1 MLRTR
6 CTATILSKFATLRVV
21 RMADKDE
28 HSGGCPI
35 QDKVRISL
43 LGGFRISL
51 GERRLTL
58 PPSAQRVLVSLA
70 LHPPELDRSALGA
83 TLYPDALSSQVS
95 ANLRSALW
103 RIKQATGRVIVDAYG
118 QWLHL
123 AMDVEVD
130 LQFWIQQARSVVGR
144 VRLDF
149 DPAVAQ
155 IVEALSQELLPTWN
169 EEWLILERQRWDHLR
184 LHALERLADD
194 FAAAGRHM
202 DALEAG
208 HAALAIE
215 PYRESAYRAVIRAY
229 IAEGNSASA
238 LALYRRCQR
247 LLIGELGVRPTQQIQ
262 ALVRSITGE

>member
-1 MLRTR
+1 
-6 CTATILSKFATLRVV
+6 
-21 RMADKDE
+21 MADKEED
-28 HSGGCPI
+28 SGGCPI

-58 PPSAQRVLVSLA
+58 PPSAQRVLVALA
-70 LHPPELDRSALGA
+70 VHPHELDRSVLGA

-103 RIKQATGRVIVDAYG
+103 RTKQATGRAIVKAHG
-118 QWLHL
+118 QRLEL

-130 LQFWIQQARSVVGR
+130 FQFWIQEARSVLAR
-144 VRLDF
+144 ERPDSEPDF
-149 DPAVAQ
+149 AQ
-155 IVEALSQELLPTWN
+155 VIQALSQELLATWN
-169 EEWLILERQRWDHLR
+169 EEWLTLERQRWDHLR

-202 DALEAG
+202 EALEAG

-215 PYRESAYRAVIRAY
+215 PYRESAYRALIRAY
-229 IAEGNSASA
+229 IAEGNCANA